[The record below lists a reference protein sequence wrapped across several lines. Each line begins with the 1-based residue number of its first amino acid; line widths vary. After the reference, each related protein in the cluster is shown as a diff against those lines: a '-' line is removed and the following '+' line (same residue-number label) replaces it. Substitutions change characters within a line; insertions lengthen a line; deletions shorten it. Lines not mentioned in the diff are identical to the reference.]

1 MSKYHMAVSPRRD
14 RSGPKRATTTT
25 CAAIQR
31 DAQAGAP
38 KWIIVTAFI
47 VLVLLALALVYQSC
61 VRYLI
66 RPPAE
71 AARRPETFASA
82 ASAFSG
88 DRVLY
93 LYIDGCMWCDKF
105 SPEWTKFV
113 QQQGAALSAANV
125 AYAKIDGHS
134 DDSRIK
140 DIDVKGY
147 PAIVFIA
154 ASKSNSTFSS
164 FEGGSR
170 TAATVTK
177 FVKDKVPAFV
187 PALAS

>member
-1 MSKYHMAVSPRRD
+1 MAVSPRRD
-14 RSGPKRATTTT
+14 RYGSRRSTTA

-61 VRYLI
+61 VRFII
-66 RPPAE
+66 RPPV
-71 AARRPETFASA
+71 AAAGGRRPETFAS
-82 ASAFSG
+82 STSSTP
-88 DRVLY
+88 RLMY

-105 SPEWTKFV
+105 SPEWEKFV
-113 QQQGAALSAANV
+113 QRQGSAMKTAGV
-125 AYAKIDGHS
+125 SFAKIDGHS
-134 DDSRIK
+134 DDPSIENL
-140 DIDVKGY
+140 DVKGY
-147 PAIVFIA
+147 PMIVFIPA
-154 ASKSNSTFSS
+154 GASNANAIS

-177 FVKDKVPAFV
+177 FVADNVPGFV
-187 PALAS
+187 AA